1 MDAALP
7 RYEGPLFRTPDQN
20 AEPLIHTKGS
30 AETKTPKRNGATK
43 LPKALTW
50 TACQAVR
57 LSLDGKQIEMRSFP
71 FWALSLEAA
80 RLELVAMLKAKG
92 STEMPYTDIY
102 QFGELN
108 QVSGKMS
115 KMKIQAGPKKINI
128 ETGKKS

>member
-1 MDAALP
+1 
-7 RYEGPLFRTPDQN
+7 
-20 AEPLIHTKGS
+20 
-30 AETKTPKRNGATK
+30 
-43 LPKALTW
+43 
-50 TACQAVR
+50 
-57 LSLDGKQIEMRSFP
+57 
-71 FWALSLEAA
+71 
-80 RLELVAMLKAKG
+80 MLKAKG